1 VSELRLFH
9 FLPEGCQLCP
19 PIGLFGTWIIIENQ
33 KMQENS
39 QKSTA
44 VFQLL
49 RKMIPVMK
57 EISTVELSP
66 SPMPGRGAL

>member
-1 VSELRLFH
+1 MPVM
-9 FLPEGCQLCP
+9 PP